1 MNSWLKWSWH
11 VKKMTLWEFTY
22 KRRKSTSEF
31 SWFTKL
37 ISPVCHSEALF
48 WPHDRFFW
56 LRDLPK
62 LTACKGSLSQHFS
75 LVNVGLGKGRWAV
88 SQKRVMIHPGSFRL
102 RWSPD
107 WVVGL
112 LAPPFSLLSYSQHK
126 SFFWDYRSLKP
137 LKSCLDP
144 YSSCL
149 AETLSDKLTAAGF
162 AFSFQFT
169 FAKQSFFLTLRLVIV
184 ATKLS

>member
-1 MNSWLKWSWH
+1 MLMNSWLKWSWH

-75 LVNVGLGKGRWAV
+75 LVNVGLGEGRWETNPV
-88 SQKRVMIHPGSFRL
+88 PLQFCRYLLIQVYYISYCSFSCSWLKGLYPRGIKRMIKL
-102 RWSPD
+102 I
-107 WVVGL
+107 
-112 LAPPFSLLSYSQHK
+112 SYSRN
-126 SFFWDYRSLKP
+126 WRIELN
-137 LKSCLDP
+137 
-144 YSSCL
+144 
-149 AETLSDKLTAAGF
+149 
-162 AFSFQFT
+162 FQG
-169 FAKQSFFLTLRLVIV
+169 
-184 ATKLS
+184 